1 MVSLALTLVLTL
13 VALAMAGLLLLLWEP
28 KPTEFCVCWKGLVG
42 AEKGALFF
50 GEFCNGAD
58 AKGVVDVSGEAVYT
72 GASTD
77 AVYKCIVTCI
87 LLLVCDMRAELIL
100 ILYYLFKNN

>member
-50 GEFCNGAD
+50 GEF
-58 AKGVVDVSGEAVYT
+58 
-72 GASTD
+72 
-77 AVYKCIVTCI
+77 VTVLMRRALSMRVERPFI
-87 LLLVCDMRAELIL
+87 RGPPLMLSINVLLLVFYYSCATCELNS
-100 ILYYLFKNN
+100 F